1 MASSIDICNLALQ
14 WCGQPRITSLLTPT
28 NALEELCALNYPL
41 ARDACLEE
49 HAWSF
54 ALKRV
59 ILDPT
64 NIDPV
69 WGDGFTF
76 QIPTDAITVL
86 RVFSIQDHQS
96 NQIPGWRKE
105 GGVIYAKWD
114 EAYAIIISRETNTNL
129 YSPTFVQALAARL
142 AMDIA
147 IPLTDSMQLMTTMRE
162 QYAIKLREAV
172 SADGIQGSREI
183 FLAEDLINVRSI

>member
-14 WCGQPRITSLLTPT
+14 WCGQPRITSLLDPS
-28 NALEELCALNYPL
+28 NNLEELCALNYPL

-64 NIDPV
+64 NIDPA

-76 QIPTDAITVL
+76 QIPADAITVL
-86 RVFSIQDHQS
+86 RVFPCEDHQS
-96 NQIPGWRKE
+96 NQTKGWRKE
-105 GGVIYAKWD
+105 GGLIYSPWD
-114 EAYAIIISRETNTNL
+114 EAYAVIISRETNTNL
-129 YSPTFVQALAARL
+129 FSPTFVQALAARI

-147 IPLTDSMQLMTTMRE
+147 IPLTDSMKLQDTMRQ
-162 QYAIKLREAV
+162 QYALKMKEAV
-172 SADGIQGSREI
+172 SADGIQGAREVM
-183 FLAEDLINVRSI
+183 LAETLINVRSS